1 MAPPQSLAD
10 IIAGLNVKYDPQRQA
25 LAQANGVAQ
34 DQQTAQMGALD
45 AAKTQGFQDI
55 GNQANARGMLFSGFT
70 PYEQAQYLSTKYLPA
85 VANLNNTTASTI
97 NKNNAEV
104 STLTGTQQ
112 DEAQQTL
119 SAQQKAYSDWQTQQ
133 QQLAQQLAIA
143 QMKAQSTIDAANI
156 RNNGGNNPTQA
167 EIKQQD
173 MATIHQ
179 ALTVGA
185 NGKPLVGADGH
196 VSQQTWNTALDAW
209 TGAGYNAADF
219 VKNNIQYVNQ
229 RYKGYHGFN

>member
-143 QMKAQSTIDAANI
+143 QMKAQATVTAAGIRSSGSSTPTAA
-156 RNNGGNNPTQA
+156 Q
-167 EIKQQD
+167 IKQQD
-173 MATIHQ
+173 MGTIAQ
-179 ALTVGA
+179 ALQ
-185 NGKPLVGADGH
+185 GKIGKDGH
-196 VSQQTWNTALDAW
+196 VSQETWNDAINAW
-209 TGAGYNAADF
+209 TQAGYNTGDF